1 MKKIINI
8 ALFMCISAVAFA
20 GNFPEKVKP
29 TKNVIIMVPDGV
41 SNGVLSASRWY
52 QRYLTDV
59 SYDLNLSDYICG
71 MVETSSSNSPMS
83 CSAAAMSTV
92 MTGVSSKAGYI
103 AAYPHLDPEQDIYKL
118 DGARTYQPLITAM
131 EAGRLEKG
139 KAIGIVVTTK
149 FYHATPASC
158 VAHTDDRND
167 SRVIA
172 YQAASSKLDVM
183 FGGGNKRVND
193 EALEILKDQGIEYIH
208 EDVEAFRNYDKEGRV
223 WALFNESD
231 LSYDIDRDDTKEPS
245 LEEMTRKAIERLSKD
260 KDGFVLMVEGS
271 QVDFAAHATDP
282 IGIVSEFLAFD
293 RAVGVAMDFAK
304 KDGNTTVVV
313 LPDHGTSGVTLGKF
327 GYSKGYRKGL
337 EKAYGDMKNFKASA
351 DKLTVLLRDCKPE
364 EIRPIFK
371 QWTGLDLTDEE
382 YASLVENQGKKE
394 GHYMEVVDSENLFKA
409 IANIM
414 SDHAAFGYSSGS
426 HTGEDVFLAAYHPKG
441 QIPTGIV
448 TNVQVNEYICKALG
462 LKNSLLELS
471 DKYFADHTKVF
482 AGMECKIVED
492 KDCPQ
497 LIVDCKGKELVIPG
511 WRSYFTYDGKRY
523 ELPVHAVYM
532 KVDGKFYVPKEILNI
547 IK

>member
-41 SNGVLSASRWY
+41 SNGVLSAARWY
-52 QRYLTDV
+52 QRYITDV

-71 MVETSSSNSPMS
+71 LVETSSSNSPMS

-92 MTGVSSKAGYI
+92 MTGVSSKASYI
-103 AAYPHLDPEQDIYKL
+103 SVYPHLDPEQDIYKL
-118 DGARTYQPLITAM
+118 DGARVYQPLVTAM
-131 EAGRLEKG
+131 EAGRLTKG
-139 KAIGIVVTTK
+139 KSTGLVVTTK
-149 FYHATPASC
+149 YYHATPAAC
-158 VAHTDDRND
+158 VTHTDDRND
-167 SRVIA
+167 SRIIT
-172 YQAASSKLDVM
+172 YQMASSGLDLV
-183 FGGGNKRVND
+183 FGSGNKRIND
-193 EALEILKDQGIEYIH
+193 EAKKIFAEKGIDYIKN
-208 EDVEAFRNYDKEGRV
+208 DIEAFRNYKGDKV
-223 WALFNESD
+223 WALFAESD
-231 LSYDIDRDDTKEPS
+231 MSYDIDRDPAEEPS
-245 LEEMTRKAIERLSKD
+245 LAEMTKKAIELLSRD

-282 IGIVSEFLAFD
+282 AGIVSEFLAFD
-293 RAVGVAMDFAK
+293 RAVGAAMDFAK

-337 EKAYGDMKNFKASA
+337 DKAYGEMKNFKASA
-351 DKLTVLLRDCKPE
+351 DRLTELLRDCKAE

-371 QWTGLDLTDEE
+371 KWTGLDLTDKE
-382 YASLVENQGKKE
+382 YDSLVKNQKKQE

-426 HTGEDVFLAAYHPKG
+426 HTAEDVFLAVYHPKG
-441 QIPTGIV
+441 QVPTGIV
-448 TNVQVNEYICKALG
+448 TNVQVNQYICKALG
-462 LKNSLLELS
+462 LKKSLLELS
-471 DKYFADHTKVF
+471 DEYFADHTKVF
-482 AGMECKIVED
+482 AGMESKVVED
-492 KDCPQ
+492 KDCPK
-497 LIVDCKGKELVIPG
+497 LIVNHEGKEIAIPG
-511 WRSYFTYDGKRY
+511 WRSYFEYDGKRY
-523 ELPVHAVYM
+523 ELPVQAVYM
-532 KVDGKFYVPKEILNI
+532 KADGKFYVPKDILSR

>member
-1 MKKIINI
+1 M
-8 ALFMCISAVAFA
+8 SA
-20 GNFPEKVKP
+20 GQIPEKVKP
-29 TKNVIIMVPDGV
+29 TKNLIIMVPDGT

-59 SYDLNLSDYICG
+59 NYDLNLSDYICG
-71 MVETSSSNSPMS
+71 LVETSSSNSPMS

-92 MTGVSSKAGYI
+92 MTGVSSKASYI
-103 AAYPHLDPEQDIYKL
+103 SAYPHLDPEQDIYKL

-193 EALEILKDQGIEYIH
+193 ETLEILKDQGIEYIH

-351 DKLTVLLRDCKPE
+351 DKLTVLLRDCRPE

-482 AGMECKIVED
+482 AGMECKVVED

-523 ELPVHAVYM
+523 ELPVHSVYM
-532 KVDGKFYVPKEILNI
+532 KADGKFYLPKEILKI
-547 IK
+547 AE